1 MALSLILVRH
11 AKSSWDTPALSD
23 HDRPLNKRGRA
34 SARAIG
40 DWLRKEN
47 LLPDQILTS
56 TAQRTLETCALMGMG
71 TTPQADRSLYLAGAD
86 TMLRALRQAS
96 GQCVMLLGHNP
107 GIGEFAERLAT
118 ALPAHPRFL
127 DYPTGATTLFKF
139 GPDGWK
145 DVAFG
150 SGKVKS
156 FVIPRELLE

>member
-1 MALSLILVRH
+1 MTLRLILVRH

-40 DWLRKEN
+40 DWLRTEN

-56 TAQRTLETCALMGMG
+56 TAQRTLETCALMGLS
-71 TTPQADRSLYLAGAD
+71 TAPQADRSLYLAGAD
-86 TMLRALRQAS
+86 TLLRALQQAS

-107 GIGEFAERLAT
+107 GIGELAERLAT

-127 DYPTGATTLFKF
+127 DYPTGATTLFDF
-139 GPDGWK
+139 SPDSWK
-145 DVAFG
+145 DISYG
-150 SGKVKS
+150 SGKVKR
-156 FVIPRELLE
+156 FIFPRELLQ

>member
-1 MALSLILVRH
+1 MTLRLILVRH

-40 DWLRKEN
+40 DWLRTEN

-56 TAQRTLETCALMGMG
+56 TAQRTLETCALMGLS
-71 TTPQADRSLYLAGAD
+71 TAPQADRSLYLAGAD
-86 TMLRALRQAS
+86 TLLRALQQAS

-107 GIGEFAERLAT
+107 GIGELAERLAT

-127 DYPTGATTLFKF
+127 DYPTGATTLFDF
-139 GPDGWK
+139 SQDSWK
-145 DVAFG
+145 DISYG
-150 SGKVKS
+150 SGKVKR
-156 FVIPRELLE
+156 FIFPRELLQ

>member
-1 MALSLILVRH
+1 MALRLILVRH
-11 AKSSWDTPALSD
+11 AKSSWDRPALSD

-47 LLPDQILTS
+47 LLPDQVLTS
-56 TAQRTLETCALMGMG
+56 SAQRTLETCALMGMG
-71 TTPQADRSLYLAGAD
+71 TAPQADRSLYLAGAD
-86 TMLRALRQAS
+86 TLLRALHQAS
-96 GQCVMLLGHNP
+96 GQCTMLLGHNP

-127 DYPTGATTLFKF
+127 DYPTGATTLFDF
-139 GPDGWK
+139 SPDSWK
-145 DVAFG
+145 DISYG

>member
-56 TAQRTLETCALMGMG
+56 TAQR
-71 TTPQADRSLYLAGAD
+71 R
-86 TMLRALRQAS
+86 R
-96 GQCVMLLGHNP
+96 
-107 GIGEFAERLAT
+107 
-118 ALPAHPRFL
+118 
-127 DYPTGATTLFKF
+127 
-139 GPDGWK
+139 
-145 DVAFG
+145 
-150 SGKVKS
+150 
-156 FVIPRELLE
+156 